1 MERIEGSGRNKA
13 DVLRGHL
20 RVSRERKKKQETE
33 KLLSKKRTE
42 NSTKADR
49 VFKMAKTDA
58 LRVTCASCGK
68 VKWVMAQDF
77 KYSLTLCRSSNLPG
91 TLPISK
97 SGIAYASNN
106 NLHHPFLSLP
116 IVPRSFVLNRG

>member
-1 MERIEGSGRNKA
+1 MHLAAKLNGSW
-13 DVLRGHL
+13 L
-20 RVSRERKKKQETE
+20 
-33 KLLSKKRTE
+33 
-42 NSTKADR
+42 
-49 VFKMAKTDA
+49 KT
-58 LRVTCASCGK
+58 
-68 VKWVMAQDF
+68 